1 MPRRNKLDKKR
12 APQHG
17 KKKKRSR
24 GWHRN
29 QDSPGMRQ
37 AQQWLEREAA

>member
-1 MPRRNKLDKKR
+1 MPRRNKPTKGR
-12 APQHG
+12 IPQHG
-17 KKKKRSR
+17 KKKKRER

-37 AQQWLEREAA
+37 AQQWLREAA